1 MARIPCDEHRDDVTA
16 LLAGRFREQL
26 RDLDHTLRG
35 HVLAQDVRARINVPA
50 WSNSQMDGF
59 AVRTADLSA
68 TGRTRLPVSDP
79 IPAGAA
85 PGELPGG
92 SARPIMTGA
101 PLPHGADAVVPIE
114 ETAERSFDLAAVT
127 LEPADASPGRFV
139 RATGSDTSAGDVIAR
154 RGDVLTPARIGH
166 MISCGIAQVAVRE
179 RLRVLVIS
187 TGSEVT
193 APGQP
198 LPDGGVYD
206 ANGPAVA
213 GALEEAG
220 ADVVDVLRVGDAPG
234 ALSAAIR
241 AALRTATQGRE
252 PIDLVVSSGGVS
264 AGAYEPVRQAA
275 ADPGVQLVFPKVA
288 IQPGGPQGIG
298 TIDGVAW
305 VALPGNPVSALLS
318 VELFLRPALGAAPR
332 LTMRAPLRLEADEPS
347 PGHLEQYR
355 RAWLLPSG
363 EARLAGGPSSH
374 LLGALAQA
382 NALVRIPVGVER
394 LRDGDT
400 VDVILLQ

>member
-35 HVLAQDVRARINVPA
+35 RVLAQDARARINVPA

-59 AVRTADLSA
+59 AVRTADLSV
-68 TGRTRLPVSDP
+68 TGRTRLPVGDP

-85 PGELPGG
+85 PGELPDG

-114 ETAERSFDLAAVT
+114 ETVEQRFDLAAVT
-127 LEPADASPGRFV
+127 LEPAEAAPGRFV

-154 RGDVLTPARIGH
+154 LGDVLTPARIGH
-166 MISCGIAQVAVRE
+166 MLACGIAQVAVQE
-179 RLRVLVIS
+179 RPRVLVIS
-187 TGSEVT
+187 TGSEVV

-213 GALEEAG
+213 GALADAG
-220 ADVVDVLRVGDAPG
+220 ADVVDVLRVGDGPG

-241 AALRTATQGRE
+241 AALRTARERRE

-275 ADPGVQLVFPKVA
+275 AHDGAQLVFPKVA

-382 NALVRIPVGVER
+382 NALVRVPVGVE
-394 LRDGDT
+394 LLHDGDL
-400 VDVILLQ
+400 VDVILLD